1 MAEEDVANNSNVE
14 LASHIIDNSLHQS
27 TGRLF
32 VLGFRI
38 IALNSV
44 FLLITMAGIKF
55 NSYNSANTSKEFYA
69 HISKKEIRIFGKGK
83 VPLSF
88 AVYRYIAKLATMYN
102 RDFYCAILLMC
113 FYCFV

>member
-27 TGRLF
+27 TGILF

-55 NSYNSANTSKEFYA
+55 NSYNS
-69 HISKKEIRIFGKGK
+69 RG
-83 VPLSF
+83 
-88 AVYRYIAKLATMYN
+88 
-102 RDFYCAILLMC
+102 C
-113 FYCFV
+113 